1 MLSDGFEITGSPD
14 KHKVAHQRGKKT
26 ISFGNDHPYTSIL
39 TMVVN
44 EPAFHLVN
52 LLRIGVAGHGGFF
65 AFSVTND
72 TATFNHGYPDYLE
85 RLYFPPQVDKFG
97 NIMPLHEQGDTP
109 YHLDNMLSGSNRPD
123 SMSIEEA
130 RQLQLEF
137 LKPQVLNP
145 NHDFTM
151 FYKIFS
157 GTDFQT
163 K

>member
-1 MLSDGFEITGSPD
+1 
-14 KHKVAHQRGKKT
+14 
-26 ISFGNDHPYTSIL
+26 
-39 TMVVN
+39 
-44 EPAFHLVN
+44 
-52 LLRIGVAGHGGFF
+52 
-65 AFSVTND
+65 
-72 TATFNHGYPDYLE
+72 
-85 RLYFPPQVDKFG
+85 
-97 NIMPLHEQGDTP
+97 MPLHERGGAP
-109 YHLDNMLSGSNRPD
+109 HYLDNMLSGSNRPD

-137 LKPQVLNP
+137 LKHQVLNP